1 MADSD
6 LAAGQD
12 TQEGVDLEWIPESY
26 RRDSLEESARVLLES
41 QKAAQREM
49 HEATTAR
56 RNLEQLVASQ
66 QAQIEQIQAQ
76 QTQQPEADPNEWYT
90 AFEAD
95 PIATQKALAEQT
107 YDQRFAKWQESQQ
120 QQAQVTQASNAEI
133 TASLAFKALED
144 QVGQLSDETRQE
156 MAQIINARPHLI
168 PQEAYYSPQ
177 KLQEAYTD
185 VYKLTST
192 DKTPPGQSPEELRR
206 TMKINA
212 QTVNGAG
219 GHLSTVDEQ
228 QQRWQ
233 EIQNA
238 PSGTLGL

>member
-1 MADSD
+1 MAEDPTLSDNPEDDRPEWLPENFKTPED
-6 LAAGQD
+6 LAS
-12 TQEGVDLEWIPESY
+12 SY
-26 RRDSLEESARVLLES
+26 RES
-41 QKAAQREM
+41 QRKITE
-49 HEATTAR
+49 EATKS
-56 RNLEQLVASQ
+56 RNLEQIVAQQ
-66 QAQIEQIQAQ
+66 QAQIEQIQAAQ
-76 QTQQPEADPNEWYT
+76 AQQPEADPNEWYT

-168 PQEAYYSPQ
+168 PQDAYYSPQ

-206 TMKINA
+206 TMKLQA
-212 QTVNGAG
+212 QSANGAG

-238 PSGTLGL
+238 PSDKLGL